1 MATVTKSRP
10 RSKPARFCKL
20 AHVGD
25 ATILLIRRCYPRRA
39 DALDTYTVEP
49 LPADYGRGLL
59 LTKPDGTSYCVN
71 LSGADSTCDCK
82 GFEQHGHCKH
92 TESLLALAAAGKL

>member
-1 MATVTKSRP
+1 MATVTKSRTH
-10 RSKPARFCKL
+10 SKPARFCKL
-20 AHVGD
+20 ATVGE
-25 ATILLIRRCYPRRA
+25 ATILLIRQRFPRRA

-59 LTKPDGTSYCVN
+59 LTKPDGQSYHVN
-71 LSGADSTCDCK
+71 LAGADSTCDCK
-82 GFEQHGHCKH
+82 GFESHGHCKH

>member
-1 MATVTKSRP
+1 MNATTKPAP
-10 RSKPARFCKL
+10 RQRKKPARFCKL
-20 AHVGD
+20 ATVGE
-25 ATILLIRRCYPRRA
+25 ATILLIRQRFPRKA
-39 DALDTYTVEP
+39 DVIETYSVEP

-71 LSGADSTCDCK
+71 LAGPDSSCDCK

-92 TESLLALAAAGKL
+92 TESLLALA

>member
-1 MATVTKSRP
+1 MATVTKSRTH
-10 RSKPARFCKL
+10 SKPARFCKL
-20 AHVGD
+20 ATVGE
-25 ATILLIRRCYPRRA
+25 ATILLIRQRFPRRA

-71 LSGADSTCDCK
+71 LAGPDSTCDCR
-82 GFEQHGHCKH
+82 GFENHGHCKH
-92 TESLLALAAAGKL
+92 TASLLALAAAGKL

>member
-1 MATVTKSRP
+1 MTCFTGRV
-10 RSKPARFCKL
+10 RF
-20 AHVGD
+20 
-25 ATILLIRRCYPRRA
+25 PRRA

-59 LTKPDGTSYCVN
+59 LTKPDGQSYHVN
-71 LSGADSTCDCK
+71 LAGADSTCDCK
-82 GFEQHGHCKH
+82 GFESHCHCKH